1 MCTVAAVVR
10 TKWKVLLRSK
20 SSGGGG
26 TMDGGG
32 VGGFSS
38 VLLSRER
45 IAVFVVMLCK
55 RP

>member
-20 SSGGGG
+20 SGGGG
-26 TMDGGG
+26 GGGSVG